1 MLAMKIRQTGIFT
14 SLLAYRTAI
23 HETTGFTPFHV
34 FLGNLMLPF
43 TSEGDYPEY
52 IRKLKLTLQNAYQEI
67 RQTMSNAH
75 KKQKQQYDK
84 EDT

>member
-1 MLAMKIRQTGIFT
+1 
-14 SLLAYRTAI
+14 
-23 HETTGFTPFHV
+23 
-34 FLGNLMLPF
+34 MLPF
-43 TSEGDYPEY
+43 TSEGEPEDYPEY
-52 IRKLKLTLQNAYQEI
+52 IRKLKRTLQNAYQEI